1 MPTILYEC
9 PNSFFLSSGFLEET
23 ISPKYSYRNQ
33 TNNRN
38 PRLEQNPSKITA
50 EQAQKL
56 SDLYKVS
63 IANLLSEATPVITFK
78 DSNKENPY
86 SGNGYIQTNNIQRGN
101 ESELTKAIQTQNE
114 LLIKQNAELM
124 ELVKMLRGK

>member
-1 MPTILYEC
+1 MATSTLKILREINDYTQ
-9 PNSFFLSSGFLEET
+9 GFLAEDVLG
-23 ISPKYSYRNQ
+23 ISQ
-33 TNNRN
+33 TTYA
-38 PRLEQNPSKITA
+38 RLEQNPSKITA

-78 DSNKENPY
+78 DSIKQNSY
-86 SGNGYIQTNNIQRGN
+86 GTTGYQHSNANNFHEGEVKALREQT
-101 ESELTKAIQTQNE
+101 E

-124 ELVKMLRGK
+124 ELVKALGGKLAGLN